1 MHHSQYGFKA
11 KVASNSGK
19 VSYGFAK
26 HLRDAILN
34 PSFTGF
40 TGTPIEATGVKH
52 PDGL

>member
-1 MHHSQYGFKA
+1 VHHSQYGFKT